1 MSTVSSM
8 LFSVYTANGS
18 SRGPASGSQ
27 PFRGSFVATT
37 VPSGRKLSPGRE
49 PHSSSRWRPELPS
62 SAGSPNRNVRL
73 RVSMILLVE
82 DDPDHEAL
90 AIRALRKANVA
101 NEIQVAHDG
110 VEALDYL
117 NQVSTGAKPMPQLV
131 LLDLKLPKVDGLEV
145 LRNIRATDKTALL
158 PVVVLT
164 SSDEERD
171 IVSSYRLGVNSYIR
185 KPVNFTDFAE
195 ATRQLGMYWLLL
207 NQCPPPQ

>member
-1 MSTVSSM
+1 
-8 LFSVYTANGS
+8 
-18 SRGPASGSQ
+18 
-27 PFRGSFVATT
+27 
-37 VPSGRKLSPGRE
+37 
-49 PHSSSRWRPELPS
+49 
-62 SAGSPNRNVRL
+62 
-73 RVSMILLVE
+73 MILLVE

-101 NEIQVAHDG
+101 NDIHVARDGAEAIAFMQEIIDG
-110 VEALDYL
+110 KRNA
-117 NQVSTGAKPMPQLV
+117 PQLV
-131 LLDLKLPKVDGLEV
+131 LLDLKLPKVEGLEV
-145 LRNIRATDKTALL
+145 LRNIRASDKTALM

-207 NQCPPPQ
+207 NQCPPTI